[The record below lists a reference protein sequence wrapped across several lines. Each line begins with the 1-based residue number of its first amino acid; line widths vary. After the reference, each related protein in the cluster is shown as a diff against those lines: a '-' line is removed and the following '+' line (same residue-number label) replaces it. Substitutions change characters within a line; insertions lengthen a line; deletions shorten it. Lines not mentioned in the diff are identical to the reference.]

1 MYELRP
7 RENKLKFVVRTAP
20 ARKTTRDERKLSL
33 FQKSPIEGYNPVTM
47 TTPKTPRSKKSTPEV
62 HETAF
67 AEPLENAAS
76 DPQEF
81 VTFKRSHF
89 YSVLVVLAFAVGILL
104 GYVVWGRDAAVAAN
118 VETNAAQ
125 PAAGAPVAE
134 VPVTQEPQ
142 FTRYDIPTEGYP
154 SHGPDDAPIVIV
166 EFSDFQ
172 CPFCRR
178 FHDETYRALLDAYPG
193 QIRFVYRNLPL
204 TSIHPDAMPSA
215 IASLCANDQN
225 AYWDYHDKLFS
236 SETLTRE
243 TFIQYATDLSLDVEE
258 FTACLDSDKHDEFI
272 SQDMEFA
279 LNLGVQSTPTFFI
292 NGLAVV
298 GAQPLSTFTQIIDK
312 ELAGEL
318 PK

>member
-1 MYELRP
+1 
-7 RENKLKFVVRTAP
+7 
-20 ARKTTRDERKLSL
+20 
-33 FQKSPIEGYNPVTM
+33 M
-47 TTPKTPRSKKSTPEV
+47 TTPKTSRSKKSTPAV
-62 HETAF
+62 YETDF
-67 AEPLENAAS
+67 EEPLEEVTA
-76 DPQEF
+76 DPEEF

-104 GYVVWGRDAAVAAN
+104 GYVVWGRDTAAIVANA
-118 VETNAAQ
+118 ETNSAQ
-125 PAAGAPVAE
+125 PAAAAPVAE
-134 VPVTQEPQ
+134 VPVTEEPQ

-154 SHGPDDAPIVIV
+154 SLGPDDAPIVIV

-178 FHDETYRALLDAYPG
+178 FHDETYDALLNAYPG

-225 AYWDYHDKLFS
+225 AYWDYHSKLFS

-243 TFIQYATDLSLDVEE
+243 TFVQYATDLSLNVEE
-258 FTACLDSDKHDEFI
+258 FTACLDSGKHDEFI
-272 SQDMEFA
+272 QQDMEFA

-298 GAQPLSTFTQIIDK
+298 GAQPLSTFTQIIDQ
-312 ELAGEL
+312 ELAGEI